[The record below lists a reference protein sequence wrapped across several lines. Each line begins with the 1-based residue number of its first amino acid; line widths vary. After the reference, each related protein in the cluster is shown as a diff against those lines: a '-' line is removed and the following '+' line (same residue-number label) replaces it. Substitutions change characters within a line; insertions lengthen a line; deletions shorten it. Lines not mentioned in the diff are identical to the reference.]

1 MSEKGQTGVS
11 EEEEEEG
18 GGARL
23 GEEAGGPSYLKLE
36 FWLQGE

>member
-11 EEEEEEG
+11 EEEEEG

-36 FWLQGE
+36 FCLQGE